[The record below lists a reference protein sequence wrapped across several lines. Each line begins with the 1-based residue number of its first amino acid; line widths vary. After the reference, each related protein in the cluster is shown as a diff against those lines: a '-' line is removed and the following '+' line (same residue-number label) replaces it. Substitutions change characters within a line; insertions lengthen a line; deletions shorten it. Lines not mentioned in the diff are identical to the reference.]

1 MFTSDFFSTN
11 RTQLRKRCD
20 NENPIVITA
29 SGLVQ
34 QGGDSAYPFKQ
45 DANFWYLT
53 GVEEPEVILVVTNNE
68 EFLIL
73 PERDVRRDVFDGAVD
88 TKAIQKISG
97 IATILP
103 YQDGWE
109 RLRILAE
116 SHKTFNAPLHKSY
129 DADHNIFT
137 NPAKAR
143 LLRNLR
149 KLDVELEDIRLQL
162 AHMRM
167 IKQQPEIDAIQKAID
182 ITLESITDVFSKDW
196 AKRYTNEREIDA
208 DIQAGFI
215 RLGGRPAY
223 QSIVAGGKC
232 ACTLHYINNN
242 QPLQNNELVLIDVG
256 AEHTNY
262 VADISRTYAPGK
274 MTTKQQRVYEAVKEA
289 QIVGFE
295 AMKPGVSAR
304 DVQKAVVEHIGAF
317 LKAEKLI
324 TEIRPEEVGKYF
336 PHAFGHHLGLDVH
349 DVADYSEPLTEGMV
363 LTMEPGIYI
372 PEWSVGVRLEDDV
385 LITKTGAQVLS
396 AGLPS

>member
-1 MFTSDFFSTN
+1 MFTSDFFSAN

-20 NENPIVITA
+20 NENPIVISA

-45 DANFWYLT
+45 DASFWYLT
-53 GVEEPEVILVVTNNE
+53 GIDEPEVILVITQNE

-88 TKAIQKISG
+88 IKAMQNTSG

-116 SHKTFNAPLHKSY
+116 SCKTFNAPLHKSY

-149 KLDVELEDIRLQL
+149 KLDVELEDVRLHL
-162 AHMRM
+162 VHMRM
-167 IKQQPEIDAIQKAID
+167 TKQQPEIDAIQKAID
-182 ITLESITDVFSKDW
+182 ITLESIADVFSKDW
-196 AKRYTNEREIDA
+196 SKKYSNEQELDA
-208 DIQAGFI
+208 DILAGFV
-215 RLGGRPAY
+215 RRGARPAY
-223 QSIVAGGKC
+223 QSIIAGGKH

-242 QPLQNNELVLIDVG
+242 QPLQGDELVLIDVG
-256 AEHTNY
+256 AEYGNY
-262 VADISRTYAPGK
+262 VADISRTYTPGK
-274 MTTKQQRVYEAVKEA
+274 MNAKQQRIYRAVKDA
-289 QIVGFE
+289 QAIGFE

-304 DVQKAVVEHIGAF
+304 DIQKALVEYIGEF

-324 TEIRPEEVGKYF
+324 TEITPEEVGKYF

-349 DVADYSEPLTEGMV
+349 DVADYSEPLAEGMV

-372 PEWSVGVRLEDDV
+372 PEWSIGVRIEDDV
-385 LITKTGAQVLS
+385 LITKTGAKVLS

>member
-11 RTQLRKRCD
+11 RMQLRKRCD

-53 GVEEPEVILVVTNNE
+53 GVEEPEVILVMTQKE

-73 PERDVRRDVFDGAVD
+73 PQRDVRRDVFDGAVD
-88 TKAIQKISG
+88 TNAMQKISG

-116 SHKTFNAPLHKSY
+116 SHKTFNALLHRSY
-129 DADHNIFT
+129 DTDHNIFT

-149 KLDVELEDIRLQL
+149 KLDVELEDIRLHL
-162 AHMRM
+162 VHMRM
-167 IKQQPEIDAIQKAID
+167 IKQQSEIDAIQKAID

-196 AKRYTNEREIDA
+196 SKKYKNEQELDA
-208 DIQAGFI
+208 DILAGFV
-215 RLGGRPAY
+215 RRGARPAY
-223 QSIVAGGKC
+223 QSIIAGGKR
-232 ACTLHYINNN
+232 ACTLHYISNN
-242 QPLQNNELVLIDVG
+242 QPLQSNELVLIDAG
-256 AEHTNY
+256 AQHSNY
-262 VADISRTYAPGK
+262 VADISRTYTPGK
-274 MTTKQQRVYEAVKEA
+274 MNIKQQRIYNAVKDA
-289 QIVGFE
+289 QTVGFE
-295 AMKPGVSAR
+295 TMKPGVSAR
-304 DVQKAVVEHIGAF
+304 DVQKTVVEHIGAF
-317 LKAEKLI
+317 LKAEKLVTKI
-324 TEIRPEEVGKYF
+324 TPEEVSKYF

-349 DVADYSEPLTEGMV
+349 DVADYSKPLAEGMV
-363 LTMEPGIYI
+363 LTIEPGIYI
-372 PEWSVGVRLEDDV
+372 PEWSVGVRIEDDI
-385 LITKTGAQVLS
+385 LITKTGAKVLS
-396 AGLPS
+396 AGLPL